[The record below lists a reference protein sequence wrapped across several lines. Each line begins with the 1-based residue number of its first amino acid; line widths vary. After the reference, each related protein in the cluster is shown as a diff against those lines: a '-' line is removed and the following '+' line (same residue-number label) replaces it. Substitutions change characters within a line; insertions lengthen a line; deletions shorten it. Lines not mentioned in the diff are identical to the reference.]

1 MKPKKLKN
9 IIKILLMFVGIFQ
22 SHAVKI
28 DKFDEFLENIN
39 LNDDISMS
47 KLKNKIIEELCF
59 DLRKE
64 G

>member
-1 MKPKKLKN
+1 MKPKELKN